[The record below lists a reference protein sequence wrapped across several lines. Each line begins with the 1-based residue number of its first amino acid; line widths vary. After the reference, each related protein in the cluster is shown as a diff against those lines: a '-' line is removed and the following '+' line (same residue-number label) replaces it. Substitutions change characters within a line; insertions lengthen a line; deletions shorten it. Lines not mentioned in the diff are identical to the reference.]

1 MLFIGS
7 FTGGSVQFTGTMVLA
22 GDLVS
27 YGYPVVILPYILELL
42 DVYKITAASWSNVKS
57 IE

>member
-27 YGYPVVILPYILELL
+27 MVILAYILELL